1 MNKFAMVE
9 FTSELLVTRIA
20 TYKIEAS
27 NFESKVLSM
36 GIFEENIDL
45 NDSNSSK
52 RGWCRFFP
60 D

>member
-1 MNKFAMVE
+1 MVE

-45 NDSNSSK
+45 NDSK
-52 RGWCRFFP
+52 RVSEQK
-60 D
+60 DHLQ